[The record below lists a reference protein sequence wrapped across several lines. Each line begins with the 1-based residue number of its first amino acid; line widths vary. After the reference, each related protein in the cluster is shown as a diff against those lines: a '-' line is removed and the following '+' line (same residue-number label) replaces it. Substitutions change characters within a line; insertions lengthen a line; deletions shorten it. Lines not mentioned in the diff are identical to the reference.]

1 MSAARW
7 LEITAVVFGIVSVY
21 LNARQNPWGWG
32 TGLVNV
38 GLYTLIFWQGK
49 LYALMGLQVFFA
61 IISIYG
67 WYQWLRGGQQQK
79 GVKVTRIPGLLAVAL
94 TVAAALA
101 TWALGR
107 YLDTRTEDQQP
118 YIDAGVSVVSLAGQ
132 WMMARKYLE
141 TWVIWVGVNVV
152 SVPLF
157 LVRGEYPTALQYTVF
172 LGLAVSGLRRWHRS
186 LVASS

>member
-1 MSAARW
+1 MTDTRVI
-7 LEITAVVFGIVSVY
+7 EYVAVFFGIVSVY
-21 LNARQNPWGWG
+21 FNSRQNPWGWG

-38 GLYTLIFWQGK
+38 GLYTLLFFQGK

-67 WYQWLRGGQQQK
+67 WYQWLRGGQRK
-79 GVKVTRIPGLLAVAL
+79 EGVKVTRTPLPLGLLLAALSVAGSVAL
-94 TVAAALA
+94 G
-101 TWALGR
+101 W

-118 YIDAGVSVVSLAGQ
+118 YVDAGVSVVSLAGQ

-141 TWVIWVGVNVV
+141 AWHIWIGVNVA
-152 SVPLF
+152 SIPLF
-157 LVRGEYPTALQYTVF
+157 LVRGEYPTAFQYSIF
-172 LGLAVSGLRRWHRS
+172 LGLAISGLVQWRRS

>member
-67 WYQWLRGGQQQK
+67 WYQWLRE
-79 GVKVTRIPGLLAVAL
+79 I
-94 TVAAALA
+94 
-101 TWALGR
+101 GR
-107 YLDTRTEDQQP
+107 
-118 YIDAGVSVVSLAGQ
+118 
-132 WMMARKYLE
+132 
-141 TWVIWVGVNVV
+141 
-152 SVPLF
+152 
-157 LVRGEYPTALQYTVF
+157 
-172 LGLAVSGLRRWHRS
+172 
-186 LVASS
+186 ASCRERV